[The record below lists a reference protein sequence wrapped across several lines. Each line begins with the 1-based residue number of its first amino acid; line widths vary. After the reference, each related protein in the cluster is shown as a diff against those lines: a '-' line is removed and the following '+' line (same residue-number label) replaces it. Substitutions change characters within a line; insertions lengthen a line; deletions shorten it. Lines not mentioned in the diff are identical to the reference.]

1 MATIVKLPSGN
12 WRAQVRRNGRYVS
25 KTFKRRR
32 DADGWTVDMERRI
45 DRGESVSKSRPKHLN
60 TLSDLVDLHIADM
73 HESRKPL
80 RRSKSYSLDKL
91 KLDIGHMRIDQV
103 DREAVIDFGRCRS
116 REGAGPPTIAMDVSY
131 LKTILLHAKAVHGVH
146 TPVEEVDLARIAL
159 GRLGLIGKSQERDRR
174 PMQEELDELFELF
187 DANKR
192 YRSPM
197 SRIVRF
203 AIATAM
209 RQSEICSIRW
219 DDVDMRRRVV
229 IVRDRKDPR
238 QKDGNDQKVPLV
250 DLTGYDAWELLNEQ
264 RRASNS
270 TGRIFPYNPRSIG
283 TAFRR
288 SCASLDIED
297 LHFHDLRHEG
307 TSRLFEAGL
316 EIQQVALVTGH
327 KDWKMLKRYTHLS
340 PDSIVSLAAK
350 KKQA

>member
-1 MATIVKLPSGN
+1 MATIVKLPSGS

-25 KTFKRRR
+25 KSFKRRR
-32 DADGWTVDMERRI
+32 DADGWAVDMERRI
-45 DRGESVSKSRPKHLN
+45 DRGESVSKARPKHLN

-80 RRSKSYSLDKL
+80 RRSKSYSLNKL
-91 KLDIGHMRIDQV
+91 KLDIGHMRIDQI
-103 DREAVIDFGRCRS
+103 DRETVVEFGRNRS
-116 REGAGPPTIAMDVSY
+116 HEGAGPPTIAMDISY

-146 TPVEEVDLARIAL
+146 TPVEEINLARVAL
-159 GRLGLIGKSQERDRR
+159 NRLGLIGKSRERDRR
-174 PMQEELDELFELF
+174 PSQEELDDLFEFF
-187 DANKR
+187 DANER
-192 YRSPM
+192 YRAPM

-209 RQSEICSIRW
+209 RQSEICSIQW
-219 DDVDMRRRVV
+219 DDVDMRRRIVT
-229 IVRDRKDPR
+229 VRDRKDPR
-238 QKDGNDQKVPLV
+238 QKDGNHQKVPLV
-250 DLTGYDAWELLNEQ
+250 NLTGYDAWELINEQ

-270 TGRIFPYNPRSIG
+270 TGRVFPHNPRSIG

-288 SCASLDIED
+288 ACADLNIED

-316 EIQQVALVTGH
+316 KIQQVALVTGH

-340 PDSIVSLAAK
+340 ADTIVALASANIR
-350 KKQA
+350 